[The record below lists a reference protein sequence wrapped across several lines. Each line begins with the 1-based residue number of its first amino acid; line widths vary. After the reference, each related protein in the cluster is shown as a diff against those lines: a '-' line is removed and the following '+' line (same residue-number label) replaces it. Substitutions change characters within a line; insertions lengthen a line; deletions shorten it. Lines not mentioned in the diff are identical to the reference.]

1 MTHACSL
8 TTRARGFTLLELL
21 VVILIIGLL
30 VGIVAPRLLGQVSK
44 SEVTAARAQ
53 LDAITPST
61 AITTSSSIN
70 ENPRAQLDAID
81 KAVQAFRM
89 DTGHFPSTSQGLRA
103 LVTTPPDEGKWRG
116 PYMQSEV
123 PPDPWGSPYQYRLP
137 GTNGRDYD
145 LYSLGRDRAQ
155 GGSGDDAD
163 LYR

>member
-1 MTHACSL
+1 M
-8 TTRARGFTLLELL
+8 TRACFFISRSRGFTLLELL

-53 LDAITPST
+53 LDAI
-61 AITTSSSIN
+61 
-70 ENPRAQLDAID
+70 D

-89 DTGHFPSTSQGLRA
+89 DTGHFPSSAQGLRA
-103 LVTTPPDEGKWRG
+103 LVSAPPDEAKWRG
-116 PYMQSEV
+116 PYMQSEL

>member
-1 MTHACSL
+1 MMSL
-8 TTRARGFTLLELL
+8 MNRQRGFTLLELL

-30 VGIVAPRLLGQVSK
+30 VSIVAPRLLGQVSK

-53 LDAITPST
+53 LDAI
-61 AITTSSSIN
+61 
-70 ENPRAQLDAID
+70 D
-81 KAVQAFRM
+81 KAVQAYRM
-89 DTGHFPSTSQGLRA
+89 DTGRFPSTSQSLRA
-103 LVTTPPDEGKWRG
+103 LVTAPPDEPKWRG

-137 GTNGRDYD
+137 GSSSRDYD